1 MVLPY
6 EQRKVSIVHRSASTR
21 STASSSVMSSTS
33 TSTLG
38 LNCLTDHWTECNI
51 FFLLLINREDFFERL
66 SWEPPSLTSAS
77 LQSGTAQRKKGR
89 WCGFSYFRTPSV
101 VKKQMKKMRLY
112 KYKVQTYST
121 SATRRERQISE
132 SSADGSLSQ
141 LNSIGGQPE
150 AASGLWAEQMLE
162 EEESINDSQS
172 YWPRLKLY
180 EVRDGK
186 ADGGLAAVRLVCRNT
201 AHVLRRKDST
211 GPSQGYA
218 LNCYALL
225 LPPDWS
231 HSKLSLHGALYL
243 WIRKPLVT
251 TQISVLL
258 PILVIPS
265 NQPITNT
272 IQCWPSE
279 YLEKGNNCSLTVY
292 WIHFSIAKSCTRLNW
307 DS

>member
-1 MVLPY
+1 MLIGQGFAY
-6 EQRKVSIVHRSASTR
+6 FKDAFGCKK
-21 STASSSVMSSTS
+21 ANKKC
-33 TSTLG
+33 G
-38 LNCLTDHWTECNI
+38 L
-51 FFLLLINREDFFERL
+51 
-66 SWEPPSLTSAS
+66 
-77 LQSGTAQRKKGR
+77 
-89 WCGFSYFRTPSV
+89 
-101 VKKQMKKMRLY
+101 
-112 KYKVQTYST
+112 KYKVQTYYT

-141 LNSIGGQPE
+141 MNSIGGQPE

-225 LPPDWS
+225 LPPD
-231 HSKLSLHGALYL
+231 
-243 WIRKPLVT
+243 
-251 TQISVLL
+251 
-258 PILVIPS
+258 
-265 NQPITNT
+265 
-272 IQCWPSE
+272 
-279 YLEKGNNCSLTVY
+279 
-292 WIHFSIAKSCTRLNW
+292 
-307 DS
+307 